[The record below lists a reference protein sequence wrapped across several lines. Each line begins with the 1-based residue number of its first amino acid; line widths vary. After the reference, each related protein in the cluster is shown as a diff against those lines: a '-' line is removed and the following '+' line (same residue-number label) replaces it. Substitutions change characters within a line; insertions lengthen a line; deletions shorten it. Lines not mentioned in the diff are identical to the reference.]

1 MSSYWM
7 PPEWAPQD
15 ATFLTWPHRPEI
27 WRGLHDA
34 CEAAF
39 AEIAARMTE
48 AQPLYI
54 SVPDVAWARRV
65 REKVLRAGGV
75 REHLHILLIDSDDVW
90 CRDHGP
96 TVVFREDAGVS
107 RRVFIDWEFNAWGGK
122 YPALLDQ
129 QVTEKLALALGFESV
144 KLDIVMEGGGIETN
158 GAGDLLTTESV
169 LLNANR
175 NPHLSQAQIEASL
188 RTYLGVS
195 NIIWL
200 GDGLTGD
207 DTDGHIDDLSRF
219 TDDRTIVTVLP
230 DDRSHHDYA
239 TLAENARRLREAQ
252 PAGGGRFEVRE
263 LPMPEPVDFQG
274 ELLPASYANFYIG
287 NGQVLVPTFAQ
298 PSDARALSI
307 LQECFPDRRVHGIDC
322 RAVVSQYGAIHCIS
336 QQLPSASAARR

>member
-1 MSSYWM
+1 MTNFWM
-7 PPEWAPQD
+7 PPEWHKQD

-34 CEAAF
+34 CEDAF
-39 AEIAARMTE
+39 AKIAAAMTT

-54 SVPDVAWARRV
+54 SVPDLACARHVKARV
-65 REKVLRAGGV
+65 LAAGGV
-75 REHLHILLIDSDDVW
+75 LENLHLLLIDSNDVW

-96 TVVFREDAGVS
+96 TVVFEGEGAAR
-107 RRVFIDWEFNAWGGK
+107 RRVFIDWEFNAWGDK
-122 YPALLDQ
+122 YASELDQ
-129 QVTEKLALALGFESV
+129 LVAEKLALALGFDTV
-144 KLDIVMEGGGIETN
+144 QPKLVMEGGGIETN

-169 LLNANR
+169 LLNPNR
-175 NPHLSQAQIEASL
+175 NPGVSQADLEAAL
-188 RTYLGVS
+188 RRYLGVE

-219 TDDRTIVTVLP
+219 TDARTIVTVMP
-230 DDRSHHDYA
+230 QDRGHHDYDA
-239 TLAENARRLREAQ
+239 LAENLRRLREAT
-252 PAGGGRFEVRE
+252 PARGGKFDVLE

-287 NGQVLVPTFAQ
+287 NGLVLVPTFAQ
-298 PSDARALSI
+298 ASDDHALGM
-307 LQECFPDRRVHGIDC
+307 LRECFPDRRVEGIDC

-336 QQLPSASAARR
+336 QQLPSASDAP